1 MFVDVGSVGV
11 NCLKWRNYHATKIQN
26 SYRHFLKCDRDSED
40 KSKIRIFQQSKK
52 RAKNIYI
59 PSPIDPIYR
68 CSYDE
73 KYRIRIVEWENM
85 KAHVWHFNILTL
97 VNWINHSKTWI
108 NPMTNCLFKNRSI
121 LYIVSSLKKI
131 KTNRKI
137 KINVRLNRME
147 DGYRLLKFTNDINT
161 LFATIEDNNEDDN
174 YEFLKINS
182 DNSDFLFYLDEY
194 IDIVVVVNNEHKI
207 CPLNP
212 LHYAIIKGNK
222 NIVHN
227 LIYYGSNIEK
237 TCGGKGFTPLHLT
250 ALTNNWDIASLLI
263 MYGADTTK
271 KCNYGANN
279 EPSSIYDICNILG
292 HQKYLDNLNSI
303 IKISG

>member
-1 MFVDVGSVGV
+1 MFENVGVGV
-11 NCLKWRNYHATKIQN
+11 NCIKGRNYFATKIQR
-26 SYRHFLKCDRDSED
+26 SFRHFLKCDRDRED
-40 KSKIRIFQQSKK
+40 KSKISLLKPNKK

-59 PSPIDPIYR
+59 YSPIDPIYR

-73 KYRIRIVEWENM
+73 KYRIRIVEWDNK

-97 VNWINHSKTWI
+97 ISWINHSKSWI

-121 LYIVSSLKKI
+121 LYIVSLLKKI

-137 KINVRLNRME
+137 KISIRLNRME
-147 DGYRLLKFTNDINT
+147 KDYCLLKFTNDINT
-161 LFATIEDNNEDDN
+161 LVATIEDNNEDDN

-182 DNSDFLFYLDEY
+182 DIGDFSFYLDEY
-194 IDIVVVVNNEHKI
+194 IDIMVMINEYKI

-237 TCGGKGFTPLHLT
+237 TCGGNGFTPLHLT
-250 ALTNNWDIASLLI
+250 ALLNNWEIASLLI

-271 KCNYGANN
+271 KCNYGPNN
-279 EPSSIYDICNILG
+279 TPFTVYDICNILG
-292 HQKYLDNLNSI
+292 NTKYIDNL
-303 IKISG
+303 KISG

>member
-1 MFVDVGSVGV
+1 MLNNVGKVGV

-26 SYRHFLKCDRDSED
+26 SYRHFLKCDRDEED
-40 KSKIRIFQQSKK
+40 KSKISIFQPNKK

-59 PSPIDPIYR
+59 KSPIDPIYR

-73 KYRIRIVEWENM
+73 KYRIRIVEWENK
-85 KAHVWHFNILTL
+85 KAHVWQFNILTL
-97 VNWINHSKTWI
+97 VSWINHSKSWI
-108 NPMTNCLFKNRSI
+108 NPMTNCLFKNRTI
-121 LYIVSSLKKI
+121 LFIVSSLKKI

-147 DGYRLLKFTNDINT
+147 EGYRLLKFTNDINT

-182 DNSDFLFYLDEY
+182 DSGDFSFYLDEY

-207 CPLNP
+207 CPLNA

-237 TCGGKGFTPLHLT
+237 TCGGNGFTPLHLT
-250 ALTNNWDIASLLI
+250 ALMNNWEIASLLI
-263 MYGADTTK
+263 MYGADTMK
-271 KCNYGANN
+271 KCNYGPNN
-279 EPSSIYDICNILG
+279 TPSTISDICNILG
-292 HQKYLDNLNSI
+292 HQKYIDNLNSI

>member
-1 MFVDVGSVGV
+1 MLENNGGID
-11 NCLKWRNYHATKIQN
+11 CLKWRNYFATKIQN
-26 SYRHFLKCDRDSED
+26 NFRHFLKCERDSID
-40 KSKIRIFQQSKK
+40 KSKISVIIPSKK
-52 RAKNIYI
+52 RAKNILI

-73 KYRIRIVEWENM
+73 KYRVRIVEWDN
-85 KAHVWHFNILTL
+85 KKVHIWHFNILTL
-97 VNWINHSKTWI
+97 VSWINHSKSWI

-121 LYIVSSLKKI
+121 LYIVSFLKKI

-137 KINVRLNRME
+137 KINIRLNRME
-147 DGYRLLKFTNDINT
+147 EGYRLLKFTNDINT
-161 LFATIEDNNEDDN
+161 LLTTIDENNEDDN

-182 DNSDFLFYLDEY
+182 EIGDLSFHLDEY
-194 IDIVVVVNNEHKI
+194 IDIVITINDNKI
-207 CPLNP
+207 CPLNA

-227 LIYYGSNIEK
+227 LIYYGCNIEK
-237 TCGGKGFTPLHLT
+237 PCGGNGFTPLHLT
-250 ALTNNWDIASLLI
+250 ALMNNWEIASLLI

-271 KCNYGANN
+271 KCNYGPNN
-279 EPSSIYDICNILG
+279 TALTVYDICNVLG
-292 HQKYLDNLNSI
+292 NTKYIEHING